1 MTRFTL
7 VRFLQ
12 TYAVLIMILIL
23 MLALSLASD
32 SFLSAQNLLN
42 ILNVDLAAQ
51 VAHGQAVG
59 GQPVGCTEHGWP
71 PGGGPNGNIWL
82 E

>member
-42 ILNVDLAAQ
+42 ILTVDPFYRDLTTGLIILAAIGIS
-51 VAHGQAVG
+51 ASGKRGH
-59 GQPVGCTEHGWP
+59 
-71 PGGGPNGNIWL
+71 
-82 E
+82 

>member
-1 MTRFTL
+1 MTHFTL

-42 ILNVDLAAQ
+42 ILNVDPFYRDLTTGLIILAAIGIS
-51 VAHGQAVG
+51 ASGKRG
-59 GQPVGCTEHGWP
+59 R
-71 PGGGPNGNIWL
+71 
-82 E
+82 